1 MQDISKIDKNFV
13 VPEKIDKDDVSFYNI
28 KENDWCLHGLKYD
41 DTCFFRMDKGIAES
55 VSPGV
60 AGLNHHTSG
69 GRLRFVTD
77 SEYIAISFKGSLEHH
92 MNHMPLSG
100 SSSFDIYVDNVFYG
114 SLITTVDAVGG
125 MDTYR
130 EFPDRKPREILIHFP
145 LYNPV
150 DEVYLGLQKDA
161 TLLPATPYTY
171 QKPVVFYGSSITQGG
186 CASRPGCQY
195 SAILA
200 RQLDF
205 DHINLGFS
213 GNAKAEP
220 AMIDYLANL
229 DMSVLVMDYDHNA
242 PSVEH
247 LQNTHEKLFLAIR
260 EKQPDLP
267 VIMISKPD
275 FGIPAHTIE
284 TDTKRRDIVFNTYKN
299 AINRNDKNVYYIN
312 GETFWA
318 NEPDPGDCTVDGC
331 HPTDHGFALMAK
343 GIKPTLEKALKS
355 QRSVKI

>member
-1 MQDISKIDKNFV
+1 MNPISKIDKNFD
-13 VPEKIDKDDVSFYNI
+13 VPKTIDKDDVVFYNI

-41 DTCFFRMDKGIAES
+41 SECFYRMDKEIAKE
-55 VSPGV
+55 VSTGV
-60 AGLNHHTSG
+60 EVLNYHTSG

-100 SSSFDIYVDNVFYG
+100 SSSFDIYVDNVFYD

-161 TLLPATPYTY
+161 TFLPAKPYTY

-200 RQLDF
+200 RKLDF
-205 DHINLGFS
+205 DHLNLGFS
-213 GNAKAEP
+213 GNAKGEP
-220 AMIDYLANL
+220 AMADYLANL
-229 DMSVLVMDYDHNA
+229 DMSVFVMDYDHNS
-242 PSVEH
+242 SVEG
-247 LQNTHEKLFLAIR
+247 LQERHEQLFKAIR
-260 EKQPDLP
+260 AKQPDLP

-275 FGIPAHTIE
+275 FGIPVHTKE
-284 TDTKRRDIVFNTYKN
+284 KDAKRRDIVFNTYKN
-299 AINRNDKNVYYIN
+299 AINQNDKNVYFID
-312 GETFWA
+312 GESFWA

-343 GIKPTLEKALKS
+343 GIKPILEKALKS
-355 QRSVKI
+355 LKKEC